1 MLKSIKVRL
10 YLNNEQFQKINSLL
24 GSSRFVYNQCLS
36 YRISRY
42 ESDKLNT
49 SMSDM
54 SHYFHQDLRDTY
66 GWLKDH
72 NTKVIKQSLINLDQ
86 AYKNFFKLKKG
97 YPKFKS
103 KNDEQKVRFPKDAI
117 SKDTFKNDKLNLT
130 KTIKDLDFVCSDRD
144 RNYLIKNKDLI
155 RSVTIS
161 KTKTGKHFAS
171 ILIDGE
177 LLKTPKSPIN
187 NSIGIDLGIKTLVTF
202 SNGQTIDNPKW
213 IRSNESKL
221 KKLQR
226 QMSRKVKGSNNR
238 TKARLKLAKAH
249 ERIRNQKQDFLHN
262 ITSKIINENQV
273 IIIEDL
279 NVSGMLKNHK
289 LAKSIQELS
298 LYEFRRQ
305 LEYKSKWYGRELILV
320 DRWFP
325 SSKTCSCC
333 GWKNKDLKLSDREF
347 KCQDCGSVLDR
358 DLNASLNIE
367 MEGLKNLVGQR
378 LSEFTLGDLPLME
391 STDLSVDS
399 NVRKNQEMVC
409 NILL

>member
-187 NSIGIDLGIKTLVTF
+187 TSIGIDLGIKTLM
-202 SNGQTIDNPKW
+202 D
-213 IRSNESKL
+213 KL
-221 KKLQR
+221 
-226 QMSRKVKGSNNR
+226 
-238 TKARLKLAKAH
+238 
-249 ERIRNQKQDFLHN
+249 
-262 ITSKIINENQV
+262 
-273 IIIEDL
+273 
-279 NVSGMLKNHK
+279 
-289 LAKSIQELS
+289 
-298 LYEFRRQ
+298 
-305 LEYKSKWYGRELILV
+305 
-320 DRWFP
+320 
-325 SSKTCSCC
+325 
-333 GWKNKDLKLSDREF
+333 
-347 KCQDCGSVLDR
+347 
-358 DLNASLNIE
+358 
-367 MEGLKNLVGQR
+367 
-378 LSEFTLGDLPLME
+378 
-391 STDLSVDS
+391 
-399 NVRKNQEMVC
+399 
-409 NILL
+409 

>member
-1 MLKSIKVRL
+1 
-10 YLNNEQFQKINSLL
+10 
-24 GSSRFVYNQCLS
+24 
-36 YRISRY
+36 
-42 ESDKLNT
+42 
-49 SMSDM
+49 
-54 SHYFHQDLRDTY
+54 
-66 GWLKDH
+66 
-72 NTKVIKQSLINLDQ
+72 
-86 AYKNFFKLKKG
+86 
-97 YPKFKS
+97 
-103 KNDEQKVRFPKDAI
+103 
-117 SKDTFKNDKLNLT
+117 
-130 KTIKDLDFVCSDRD
+130 
-144 RNYLIKNKDLI
+144 
-155 RSVTIS
+155 
-161 KTKTGKHFAS
+161 
-171 ILIDGE
+171 
-177 LLKTPKSPIN
+177 
-187 NSIGIDLGIKTLVTF
+187 
-202 SNGQTIDNPKW
+202 
-213 IRSNESKL
+213 
-221 KKLQR
+221 
-226 QMSRKVKGSNNR
+226 MSRKVKGSNNR

>member
-367 MEGLKNLVGQR
+367 MEGLKNLIGQR

>member
-144 RNYLIKNKDLI
+144 RNYLIKNKELI